1 MHRLLSLVITIS
13 CLTFV
18 QAQNITILI
27 DPGHGGSDPGHESS
41 NPNHLKEKEL
51 NLIIAKKV
59 GAYLN
64 EKLGHVNILYTR
76 TEDTYPTLDQR
87 VAQAN
92 SQRVDLFLSIHCNA
106 SGNSNTHGTETHV
119 HDMSAVKSVK
129 LATKIEEEFK
139 GKAGRK
145 SRGVKDTDDREY
157 SLQVLKYTQMTGV
170 LVECGFLTNTKEA
183 NYLNTLSGQD
193 VLASAI
199 YRGVKNYLI
208 ESYPKISF
216 APANKPAPTPSG
228 SGESTTVAKGNGGYT
243 IQIMSSKEWLDT
255 EKGDFTKLDKPV
267 VREQVAQTG
276 YKYRYLVGE
285 FKTKSEAQA
294 YIEKVQKSGFKDA
307 IILSR

>member
-18 QAQNITILI
+18 QAKNITILI

-106 SGNSNTHGTETHV
+106 SSNSNTHGTETHV
-119 HDMSAVKSVK
+119 HDMTAVKSVK

-216 APANKPAPTPSG
+216 APANKTAPTQSS
-228 SGESTTVAKGNGGYT
+228 SGESTTAAKGNGGYT

-255 EKGDFTKLDKPV
+255 EKGDFKKLDKPV
-267 VREQVAQTG
+267 IREQVAQTG

-294 YIEKVQKSGFKDA
+294 YIEKVQKNGFKDA

>member
-1 MHRLLSLVITIS
+1 MHRILILVITFF
-13 CLTFV
+13 CLSFAP
-18 QAQNITILI
+18 AQTITILI

-119 HDMSAVKSVK
+119 HDMTAVKSVK

-216 APANKPAPTPSG
+216 APANKTAPTQSG
-228 SGESTTVAKGNGGYT
+228 SGESTTAAKGKGGYT

-285 FKTKSEAQA
+285 FKTKTEAQA

-307 IILSR
+307 IIISR

>member
-1 MHRLLSLVITIS
+1 MKRILLFIITIF
-13 CLTFV
+13 CLSFA
-18 QAQNITILI
+18 QAQTLTILI

-59 GAYLN
+59 GAYLT
-64 EKLGHVNILYTR
+64 EKLSHLNILYTR

-92 SQRVDLFLSIHCNA
+92 SQHVDIFLSIHCNA
-106 SGNSNTHGTETHV
+106 SGNKNTHGTETHV
-119 HDMSAVKSVK
+119 HDMGASKSVK
-129 LATKIEEEFK
+129 LAAKIEEEFSSK
-139 GKAGRK
+139 GGRK

-170 LVECGFLTNTKEA
+170 LVECGFLTNEKEA
-183 NYLNTLSGQD
+183 NYLNTLAGQE

-216 APANKPAPTPSG
+216 APVVKPAPTKPS
-228 SGESTTVAKGNGGYT
+228 SSQTTTAAKGVTGYT

-255 EKGDFTKLDKPV
+255 EKGDFIKLDKPV
-267 VREQVAQTG
+267 IREQVAQTG

-285 FKTKSEAQA
+285 FKTKAEAQA

-307 IILSR
+307 IIIVR

>member
-1 MHRLLSLVITIS
+1 MHRLLILVITLF
-13 CLTFV
+13 CLAFAHGQT
-18 QAQNITILI
+18 ITILI

-51 NLIIAKKV
+51 NLLIAKKV
-59 GAYLN
+59 GGYLSK
-64 EKLGHVNILYTR
+64 KLSHVNILYTR
-76 TEDTYPTLDQR
+76 TDDTYPTLDQR

-106 SGNSNTHGTETHV
+106 SGNKNTHGTETHV
-119 HDMSAVKSVK
+119 HDMSSVKSVK
-129 LATKIEEEFK
+129 LAAKIEEEFSSK
-139 GKAGRK
+139 GGRK

-170 LVECGFLTNTKEA
+170 LVECGFLTNEKEA
-183 NYLNTLSGQD
+183 NYLNTSTGQD
-193 VLASAI
+193 ILASAI
-199 YRGVKNYLI
+199 YRGVKNYLVVTY
-208 ESYPKISF
+208 SKISF
-216 APANKPAPTPSG
+216 VPTAKPAPAK
-228 SGESTTVAKGNGGYT
+228 STNDNTTAAKSTKGYA

-276 YKYRYLVGE
+276 YKYRYLVVE

-307 IILSR
+307 IIISR

>member
-1 MHRLLSLVITIS
+1 MHRSLLLFITMF

-18 QAQNITILI
+18 QAQTITILI

-51 NLIIAKKV
+51 NLLIAKKV
-59 GAYLN
+59 GTYLN

-76 TEDTYPTLDQR
+76 TDDTYPTLDQR

-106 SGNSNTHGTETHV
+106 SSNSNTHGTETHV
-119 HDMSAVKSVK
+119 HDMTAVKSVK

-216 APANKPAPTPSG
+216 APTNKTVPPQSG
-228 SGESTTVAKGNGGYT
+228 SGESTTAAKGKGGYT

-285 FKTKSEAQA
+285 FKTKTEAQA

-307 IILSR
+307 IIISR

>member
-1 MHRLLSLVITIS
+1 LSFARTQ
-13 CLTFV
+13 T
-18 QAQNITILI
+18 ITILI

-41 NPNHLKEKEL
+41 NPNHLKEKDL

-157 SLQVLKYTQMTGV
+157 SLQVLKYTNDWCFGRMW
-170 LVECGFLTNTKEA
+170 LFDKHKRSE
-183 NYLNTLSGQD
+183 LSQHTFWSRCSCFSD
-193 VLASAI
+193 I
-199 YRGVKNYLI
+199 PWRK
-208 ESYPKISF
+208 
-216 APANKPAPTPSG
+216 
-228 SGESTTVAKGNGGYT
+228 
-243 IQIMSSKEWLDT
+243 
-255 EKGDFTKLDKPV
+255 KLFD
-267 VREQVAQTG
+267 
-276 YKYRYLVGE
+276 
-285 FKTKSEAQA
+285 
-294 YIEKVQKSGFKDA
+294 
-307 IILSR
+307 

>member
-1 MHRLLSLVITIS
+1 MHRILILVITLF
-13 CLTFV
+13 CLSFAP
-18 QAQNITILI
+18 AQTITILI

-119 HDMSAVKSVK
+119 HDMTAVKSVK

-216 APANKPAPTPSG
+216 APANKTAPTQSG
-228 SGESTTVAKGNGGYT
+228 SSESTTAAKGKGGYT

-267 VREQVAQTG
+267 VREQVAQKG

-285 FKTKSEAQA
+285 FKTKTEAQA

-307 IILSR
+307 IIISR

>member
-106 SGNSNTHGTETHV
+106 SSNSNTHGTETHV
-119 HDMSAVKSVK
+119 HDMTAVKSVK

-216 APANKPAPTPSG
+216 APANKTAPTQSS
-228 SGESTTVAKGNGGYT
+228 SGESTTAAKGNGGYT

-255 EKGDFTKLDKPV
+255 EKGDFKKLDKPV
-267 VREQVAQTG
+267 IREQVAQTG

-294 YIEKVQKSGFKDA
+294 YIEKVQKNGFKDA

>member
-1 MHRLLSLVITIS
+1 MHRILILVITLF
-13 CLTFV
+13 CLSFAP
-18 QAQNITILI
+18 AQTITILI

-59 GAYLN
+59 GTYLN

-119 HDMSAVKSVK
+119 HDMTAVKSVK

-216 APANKPAPTPSG
+216 APVNKTAPTQTG
-228 SGESTTVAKGNGGYT
+228 SGESTTAAKGKGGYT

-285 FKTKSEAQA
+285 FKTKTEAQA

-307 IILSR
+307 IIISR

>member
-1 MHRLLSLVITIS
+1 MNRLLVVFFSICCWSFAQSQSL
-13 CLTFV
+13 
-18 QAQNITILI
+18 TILI

-51 NLIIAKKV
+51 NLLIAKKV
-59 GAYLN
+59 GSYLVDN
-64 EKLGHVNILYTR
+64 LSHVTVLYTR
-76 TEDTYPTLDQR
+76 TDDTYPTLDQR

-92 SQRVDLFLSIHCNA
+92 GQHVDIFLSIHCNA
-106 SGNSNTHGTETHV
+106 SGNKNTHGTETHV
-119 HDMSAVKSVK
+119 HDMSATKSVK
-129 LATKIEEEFK
+129 LASKIEEEFNGK
-139 GKAGRK
+139 GGRK

-170 LVECGFLTNTKEA
+170 LVECGFLTNEKEA
-183 NYLNTLSGQD
+183 NYLNTSSGQD

-199 YRGVKNYLI
+199 YRGVKKYLI

-216 APANKPAPTPSG
+216 VPVPKPAPSKTTT
-228 SGESTTVAKGNGGYT
+228 ESAAAAKNTAGYT

-255 EKGDFTKLDKPV
+255 EKGDFKKLDKPV
-267 VREQVAQTG
+267 VREQVAQSG

-294 YIEKVQKSGFKDA
+294 YIDKVQKNGFRDA
-307 IILSR
+307 IIISK

>member
-1 MHRLLSLVITIS
+1 MHRIFILVITLF
-13 CLTFV
+13 CLSFAH
-18 QAQNITILI
+18 AQTITILI

-51 NLIIAKKV
+51 NLLIAKKV
-59 GAYLN
+59 GGYLS
-64 EKLGHVNILYTR
+64 EKLSHVNILYTR
-76 TEDTYPTLDQR
+76 TDDTYPTLDQR

-106 SGNSNTHGTETHV
+106 SGNKNTHGTETHV
-119 HDMSAVKSVK
+119 HDMSSVKSVK

-139 GKAGRK
+139 TKGGRK

-170 LVECGFLTNTKEA
+170 LVECGFLTNEKEA
-183 NYLNTLSGQD
+183 NYLNTLTGQD

-199 YRGVKNYLI
+199 YRGVKNYLV
-208 ESYPKISF
+208 ETYSKISF
-216 APANKPAPTPSG
+216 IPSMKQAPAK
-228 SGESTTVAKGNGGYT
+228 STNDNTTAAKSISGYT
-243 IQIMSSKEWLDT
+243 IQIMSSKEWMDT

-267 VREQVAQTG
+267 IREQVAQTG

-307 IILSR
+307 MIISR

>member
-1 MHRLLSLVITIS
+1 MHRLLLLIITFC
-13 CLTFV
+13 CLAIV
-18 QAQNITILI
+18 QAQTITILI
-27 DPGHGGSDPGHESS
+27 DPGHGGTDPGHESS

-64 EKLGHVNILYTR
+64 EKLSHVNILYTR
-76 TEDTYPTLDQR
+76 TDDTYPTLDQR

-106 SGNSNTHGTETHV
+106 SSNSSTHGTETHV

-216 APANKPAPTPSG
+216 APANKSTPTQS
-228 SGESTTVAKGNGGYT
+228 SSSESTSAAKINRGYT

-267 VREQVAQTG
+267 IREQVAQTG

-307 IILSR
+307 IIISR

>member
-1 MHRLLSLVITIS
+1 
-13 CLTFV
+13 
-18 QAQNITILI
+18 
-27 DPGHGGSDPGHESS
+27 
-41 NPNHLKEKEL
+41 
-51 NLIIAKKV
+51 
-59 GAYLN
+59 
-64 EKLGHVNILYTR
+64 
-76 TEDTYPTLDQR
+76 
-87 VAQAN
+87 
-92 SQRVDLFLSIHCNA
+92 
-106 SGNSNTHGTETHV
+106 
-119 HDMSAVKSVK
+119 MSAVKSVK